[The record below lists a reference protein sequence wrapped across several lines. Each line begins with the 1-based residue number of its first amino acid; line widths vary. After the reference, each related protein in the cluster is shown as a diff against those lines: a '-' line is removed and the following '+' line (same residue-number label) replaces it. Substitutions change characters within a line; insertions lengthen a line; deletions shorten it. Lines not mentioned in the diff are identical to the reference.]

1 MLMNQIEFISMNNPI
16 RRYIQEYIEVQKLR
30 QFSQLP
36 KGKTVL
42 EIGCGSGNGT
52 KLIKKYFQT
61 NEIHAIDLDSRM
73 IALAKRHN
81 KDTSIHFQIA
91 DAANL
96 AYKDNFFDAAFD
108 FGIIHHIPN
117 WKNCLN
123 ELERVVKPGGEL
135 ILEDLSI
142 ESFSTPF
149 GKLMRKLLDH
159 PYKEMFTRNEF
170 LNYLK
175 SIGFNIEHKE
185 VFYPLHSIQYFIVIA
200 KKII

>member
-1 MLMNQIEFISMNNPI
+1 MNQIEFLSMNNPI
-16 RRYIQEYIEVQKLR
+16 RRYIQDHIEVQKLR

-36 KGKTVL
+36 RGKIIL

-52 KLIKKYFQT
+52 RLIKKYFHT
-61 NEIHAIDLDSRM
+61 REIYAIDLDSRM

-91 DAANL
+91 DAAKL
-96 AYKDNFFDAAFD
+96 AYKDNFFDAVFD

-123 ELERVVKPGGEL
+123 ELKRVVKPGGEL

-142 ESFSTPF
+142 ETFSTPF
-149 GKLMRKLLDH
+149 GRVMRKVLDH
-159 PYKEMFTRNEF
+159 PYKEMYTRKEF
-170 LNYLK
+170 INYLE
-175 SIGFNIEHKE
+175 SIGFTVNQNE
-185 VFYPLHSIQYFIVIA
+185 VYYPLHTIQYFIVIA
-200 KKII
+200 KRTV